1 VDHISKTIIAGD
13 VLFFRSIGRSDLPG
27 GNHQTLIRSIE
38 TKLFTLEDDYA
49 VYPGHGKPTNI
60 GEERKLNP
68 YLN

>member
-49 VYPGHGKPTNI
+49 VYPGHGQSTNI
-60 GEERKLNP
+60 GDERKLNP